1 MNVFQGFI
9 PRGKHTLTSRLF
21 VLGNVKNELDKQL
34 AAAKIINKSKLLSAT
49 KLPVSS
55 NQIDTQEDEED
66 FGDDDSINLTYLLED
81 LRNNPNDCAFPSLSQ
96 NKCLSNKQVYELIK
110 NQSDLMKISKAI
122 EQKLHKPNEHM
133 CTSIDLSMENF

>member
-34 AAAKIINKSKLLSAT
+34 AAAKIINKSKPSSAT
-49 KLPVSS
+49 KLPF
-55 NQIDTQEDEED
+55 TEEDEDD
-66 FGDDDSINLTYLLED
+66 FDDDSINLTHLLED
-81 LRNNPNDCAFPSLSQ
+81 LRNSPNECAFPSLSQ

-133 CTSIDLSMENF
+133 CTSIDLSMLNF